1 METENPRIRIAKKIY
16 SPPKDTPRKKKQ
28 NKKDLDFQH
37 PEGALD
43 ISQQKISGT
52 YFTRFPLNI

>member
-28 NKKDLDFQH
+28 NKKDLDAKH
-37 PEGALD
+37 PEAGLD
-43 ISQQKISGT
+43 ISEQKPAGT
-52 YFTRFPLNI
+52 FFLDFSLNI